1 MLKKKNIHTFFIGF
15 LIFHLFIWTT
25 IPLVSNI
32 NLPLDVIEAL
42 AWGSNLSWGW
52 DKHPPL
58 SVFFPEIFFKIFG
71 NQDWAYYLLS
81 QIFVVL
87 GFIGVWKLSKKFF
100 KNKFYSLISVLLLE
114 SIYFYNF
121 TTPEFNVN
129 VCQIPFWSFTVLYC
143 WKSIEKNKTQDWI
156 LFGVF
161 AGLGFLS
168 KYLFI
173 YLLISIT
180 IFFLYKIYKEK
191 KFNFKYLIP
200 GTVFFVIIIPHLIW
214 LYSNNFITIS
224 YGLDRTELDTINFL
238 NYILNPLLF
247 TIKQLGIL
255 IPFTLLL
262 LTIVSKF
269 KINIDFKDKKMLFLF
284 FITIVPFFL
293 IFLTSFIMGAKIRTM
308 WMTPFYLFIGVF
320 FVYIFESKINLKKI
334 KNFLSVFLILFIFSP
349 ALYLYISISK
359 SDKRTDYPGKEIAYL
374 VKSKWDQ
381 NFNNEI
387 DIIVGDEWF
396 GGNLSYHLN
405 SRPKWFNKLEKKQ
418 INKISSIEGV
428 VYVGNPEVLKKICP
442 GVYGTIKPI
451 GICMIGSK

>member
-15 LIFHLFIWTT
+15 LILHLFIWTI
-25 IPLVSNI
+25 IPSISNV
-32 NLPLDVIEAL
+32 NLPLDIIEAL

-58 SVFFPEIFFKIFG
+58 SVFFPEMFFKVFG

-87 GFIGVWKLSKKFF
+87 GFVGVWKLSEELF
-100 KNKFYSLISVLLLE
+100 KNKYYSLISVLLLE

-129 VCQIPFWSFTVLYC
+129 VCQIPFWSFAVLYC

-156 LFGVF
+156 LLGIF

-168 KYLFI
+168 KYLFV
-173 YLLISIT
+173 YLLISIK
-180 IFFLYKIYKEK
+180 IFFLYKIYKEN
-191 KFNFKYLIP
+191 KFNPKYLIP
-200 GTVFFVIIIPHLIW
+200 GIVFLLIISPHLIW
-214 LYSNNFITIS
+214 LVNNNFITIF
-224 YGLDRTELDTINFL
+224 YGLDRTNLDTIGL
-238 NYILNPLLF
+238 LSHVLNPLSF
-247 TIKQLGIL
+247 SFKQLGIL
-255 IPFTLLL
+255 IPFILLL

-269 KINIDFKDKKMLFLF
+269 RININFKDKKKLFLF
-284 FITIVPFFL
+284 FVTIFPFIL
-293 IFLTSFIMGAKIRTM
+293 IFFTSLISGAKIRTM
-308 WMTPFYLFIGVF
+308 WMTPFYLFFGVF
-320 FVYIFESKINLKKI
+320 FVYIFESNINLKKI
-334 KNFLSVFLILFIFSP
+334 RNFFFVFFILFLFSP
-349 ALYLYISISK
+349 ALYLYISISD

-374 VKSKWDQ
+374 VQSKWNK

-387 DIIVGDEWF
+387 GIIVGDEWF

-405 SRPKWFNKLEKKQ
+405 SRPKWFNKLEK
-418 INKISSIEGV
+418 NKIKTISSAGGV
-428 VYVGNPEVLKKICP
+428 VYIGNPKILKKICP
-442 GVYGTIKPI
+442 GVYGTINPV